1 MSHKIDRDFTRWPS
15 VIIRPA
21 EVVHF
26 SSSSRLGISEGRRA
40 LRASRSFGSDGGF
53 RRAFGRPRRVR
64 RGRGPRGVRRRAH
77 GGACARDVTPVVVSS
92 SFESPQVP
100 LLVHP
105 ESIADGLFV
114 SPPSRATAGDVRWK
128 RASISG
134 HVLVHVSFPVGRRSR
149 HLVLRGERRGRA
161 RGVRRVRFPR
171 PDNSRARAGHP
182 RARRLARG
190 MRLLRGDRARLLP
203 RRPLL
208 AAASAPPDLAL
219 TLRDARAGDPV
230 VRTRLSSEAASI
242 AFNPSDAHAAPR
254 HPRPRRGPQP
264 TPGRHAPRRPP
275 LPRRTP
281 AVRAR
286 ELRVDAV
293 GVAPAAIV
301 AAAWSP
307 ERTVYLGTDAG
318 ALLVVHPDTGDVVP
332 PPPRVAESVAADL
345 ARAGSAFEGAR
356 APDGAVAGGAVVPDG
371 RARARVRAYQE
382 PRRDR
387 GRAGRRGALPRAR
400 AHETPR
406 GGDGDS
412 RAAGENAGRVRREG
426 GRDDERRFFSDV
438 WSAVAATRRRGVYL
452 VTGLLTKTDPSPN
465 ASARGWRR
473 SERRRR
479 RRRRGSRGVRGFSD
493 GSGSRRRATRA
504 GEYHEGAATARRRSS
519 TGVATCGVDGTI
531 RGWNVH
537 HPTSTPSWIRRVAS
551 THAAMAASAD
561 PRGSAVAAVASTLG
575 VLRVFDARGGASRGA
590 VPGLSPPRETV
601 RHRAGRARDE
611 PRRDAR
617 RFRRRGGSMLVRRR
631 RW

>member
-203 RRPLL
+203 RRSFPRRRVRAPRPRPHPSRRARGRPGGAHPALL
-208 AAASAPPDLAL
+208 GGGLDRVQPI
-219 TLRDARAGDPV
+219 RRAR
-230 VRTRLSSEAASI
+230 
-242 AFNPSDAHAAPR
+242 APR

-281 AVRAR
+281 RGARAR
-286 ELRVDAV
+286 APRRRRRRRAGGDCRRRV
-293 GVAPAAIV
+293 VARANRLPRHGRRRAPRRPPGHRRRRPTTAARRRIRRRGPSR
-301 AAAWSP
+301 ARDRRS
-307 ERTVYLGTDAG
+307 RG
-318 ALLVVHPDTGDVVP
+318 
-332 PPPRVAESVAADL
+332 R
-345 ARAGSAFEGAR
+345 ARAGRRVAR
-356 APDGAVAGGAVVPDG
+356 VGRRSRR
-371 RARARVRAYQE
+371 RARARVRVYQDA
-382 PRRDR
+382 RRDR

-412 RAAGENAGRVRREG
+412 RAAGENAGRVRRGG
-426 GRDDERRFFSDV
+426 GRDDEHRFFSDV
-438 WSAVAATRRRGVYL
+438 
-452 VTGLLTKTDPSPN
+452 
-465 ASARGWRR
+465 
-473 SERRRR
+473 
-479 RRRRGSRGVRGFSD
+479 
-493 GSGSRRRATRA
+493 
-504 GEYHEGAATARRRSS
+504 
-519 TGVATCGVDGTI
+519 
-531 RGWNVH
+531 
-537 HPTSTPSWIRRVAS
+537 
-551 THAAMAASAD
+551 
-561 PRGSAVAAVASTLG
+561 
-575 VLRVFDARGGASRGA
+575 
-590 VPGLSPPRETV
+590 
-601 RHRAGRARDE
+601 
-611 PRRDAR
+611 
-617 RFRRRGGSMLVRRR
+617 
-631 RW
+631 

>member
-203 RRPLL
+203 RRSFPRRRVRAPRPRPHPSRRARGRPGGAHPALL
-208 AAASAPPDLAL
+208 GGGLDRVQPI
-219 TLRDARAGDPV
+219 RRAR
-230 VRTRLSSEAASI
+230 
-242 AFNPSDAHAAPR
+242 APR

-281 AVRAR
+281 RGARAR
-286 ELRVDAV
+286 APRRRRRQF
-293 GVAPAAIV
+293 GIAPAAIV

-345 ARAGSAFEGAR
+345 RARGIGVRGGAR
-356 APDGAVAGGAVVPDG
+356 APDGASPRGPSFPTARPREGSRLPRRASRSRAGG
-371 RARARVRAYQE
+371 
-382 PRRDR
+382 
-387 GRAGRRGALPRAR
+387 
-400 AHETPR
+400 
-406 GGDGDS
+406 
-412 RAAGENAGRVRREG
+412 
-426 GRDDERRFFSDV
+426 
-438 WSAVAATRRRGVYL
+438 
-452 VTGLLTKTDPSPN
+452 
-465 ASARGWRR
+465 
-473 SERRRR
+473 
-479 RRRRGSRGVRGFSD
+479 
-493 GSGSRRRATRA
+493 
-504 GEYHEGAATARRRSS
+504 TAR
-519 TGVATCGVDGTI
+519 C
-531 RGWNVH
+531 
-537 HPTSTPSWIRRVAS
+537 AS
-551 THAAMAASAD
+551 T
-561 PRGSAVAAVASTLG
+561 RT
-575 VLRVFDARGGASRGA
+575 
-590 VPGLSPPRETV
+590 
-601 RHRAGRARDE
+601 RARDAA
-611 PRRDAR
+611 RWRR
-617 RFRRRGGSMLVRRR
+617 RFPRG
-631 RW
+631 W